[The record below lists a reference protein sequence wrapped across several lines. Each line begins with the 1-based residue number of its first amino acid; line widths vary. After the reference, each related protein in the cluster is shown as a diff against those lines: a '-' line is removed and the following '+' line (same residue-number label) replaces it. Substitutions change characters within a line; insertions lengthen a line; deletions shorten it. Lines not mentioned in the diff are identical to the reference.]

1 MDVML
6 SMTLYFCL
14 LTDLAQALLLPNL
27 TRGIEPMCAGTPI
40 PAGAGNCDHAF
51 DQLQD
56 QRTMVAPNIWGGQ
69 DVRILLAHE
78 AGCKI
83 WVQRA
88 PGWTH
93 EEKFRMADYFYR
105 LKQVYQKCI
114 VESREDA
121 GRIPLGRE
129 LQVDGYVLVT
139 AEDQALQLA
148 G

>member
-1 MDVML
+1 
-6 SMTLYFCL
+6 MTFYVCL
-14 LTDLAQALLLPNL
+14 LMNLAQALLLPNL
-27 TRGIEPMCAGTPI
+27 TRGIEPMCGRTPI
-40 PAGAGNCDHAF
+40 PAGARNCDHAF

-56 QRTMVAPNIWGGQ
+56 QRTMIVPNPWGGQ
-69 DVRILLAHE
+69 NVRILLARVD
-78 AGCKI
+78 GCKI

-93 EEKFRMADYFYR
+93 AEKFRMADYVYR

-114 VESREDA
+114 VEGRDDV

-129 LQVDGYVLVT
+129 LQVDGFVRVT
-139 AEDQALQLA
+139 AEDQTLQLA

>member
-1 MDVML
+1 MN
-6 SMTLYFCL
+6 
-14 LTDLAQALLLPNL
+14 LAQALLLPNL
-27 TRGIEPMCAGTPI
+27 TRGIEPICAGTPI
-40 PAGAGNCDHAF
+40 AAGVGNCDHAF

-56 QRTMVAPNIWGGQ
+56 QRAMIAPNPWGRE
-69 DVRILLAHE
+69 DVRILLVRE

-83 WVQRA
+83 WVERA
-88 PGWTH
+88 TGWTH
-93 EEKFRMADYFYR
+93 AEKFRMADYIYR

-114 VESREDA
+114 VESRDNS

-129 LQVDGYVLVT
+129 LQVDGYVLLT